1 MRGIRGQMFSQGDST
16 LESTLNQR
24 LQKQK
29 VIVSNIANSQT
40 PGYRALGYDFE
51 TQLQKVIS
59 KSEGKGQPLAAT
71 HPEHFRGQGVMGN
84 GQFKPDLHVKA
95 TESIGNDGNSV
106 DVDREMA
113 ELAENQILYQFTVE
127 ILNRR
132 LGMLRY
138 GINGG

>member
-1 MRGIRGQMFSQGDST
+1 MSVIRNQLFSRGDST
-16 LESTLNQR
+16 LENTLNHR

-51 TQLQKVIS
+51 SQLQRALGRGEKPNLATTHDAHRAGHGV
-59 KSEGKGQPLAAT
+59 KGDGRFQA
-71 HPEHFRGQGVMGN
+71 
-84 GQFKPDLHVKA
+84 DLHVKPA
-95 TESIGNDGNSV
+95 ESIGNDGNSV

-132 LGMLRY
+132 MAMLRY